1 VFISALGRIP
11 GSRGGRGLAAL
22 GLVIFAYGANAAVL
36 PEDRADILFHS
47 YSGDNVTIQ
56 GPSLLVRKE
65 FAGKFSASA
74 NYYVDRVSSASIDVV
89 TRASEYTEERIQH
102 SVGLD
107 YLHDRSIMSLGF
119 TQSEENDYSAE
130 TFNIGISQDM
140 FGDLTTVSLGYSV
153 GNDEVGRRG
162 DPNQVGEVQRQQ
174 YRIGLSQILTRN
186 LILGLSFETITDEG
200 FLNNPYRAVRFLDG
214 TGGYQYANEVYP
226 NTRSSDAGSIQ
237 LKYHLPYRAAVNVG
251 YRQYADTWNI
261 SASQYE
267 VGYTHPLNNGLTFEG
282 SLRAYSQTK
291 ADFFSD
297 LFPFANSQNFMA
309 RDKELS
315 TFSSTTL
322 RVGVS
327 YDIVSSGWGFIDR
340 GTINLTV
347 DHIMFEYE
355 DFRDLRV
362 TGVAAGEEPLFSFDA
377 NVVQFFVSFW
387 F

>member
-1 VFISALGRIP
+1 MDTLVLKRKGIISF
-11 GSRGGRGLAAL
+11 GLQIAAL
-22 GLVIFAYGANAAVL
+22 WLAFAGVTQSAVL
-36 PEDRADILFHS
+36 PEDRADLLFHS

-74 NYYVDRVSSASIDVV
+74 NYYVDRVTSASIDVV
-89 TRASEYTEERIQH
+89 TRASEYTEERTQH

-107 YLHDRSIMSLGF
+107 YLHDRWIMSLGF
-119 TQSEENDYSAE
+119 TRSEENDYFAE

-140 FGDLTTVSLGYSV
+140 FGDLTTLSLGYSV

-162 DPNQVGEVQRQQ
+162 SPDLVGDVHRQQ
-174 YRIGLSQILTRN
+174 YRLGLSQILTRN
-186 LILGLSFETITDEG
+186 LILNLSFETIADEG

-214 TGGYQYANEVYP
+214 TGGYEYSNEIYP
-226 NTRSSDAGSIQ
+226 NTRSSDAASIQ
-237 LKYHLPYRAAVNVG
+237 LRYHLPYRAAMHVG
-251 YRQYADTWNI
+251 YRQYADTWDI

-267 VGYTHPLNNGLTFEG
+267 VGYTHPLGNGLTFEG

-315 TFSSTTL
+315 TFTSNTL
-322 RVGVS
+322 RVGVT
-327 YDIVSSGWGFIDR
+327 YDIVRSGWKFIDR

-347 DHIMFEYE
+347 DHIIFDYE

-362 TGVAAGEEPLFSFDA
+362 TGVAPGEEPLFSFDA

>member
-1 VFISALGRIP
+1 MMAGATQRLRI
-11 GSRGGRGLAAL
+11 GGGLLVAAAL
-22 GLVIFAYGANAAVL
+22 LIVGASPTQAAVL
-36 PEDRADILFHS
+36 PEDRADLLFHS

-107 YLHDRSIMSLGF
+107 YLHDRWIMSLGF

-162 DPNQVGEVQRQQ
+162 DPNLVGEVQRQQ
-174 YRIGLSQILTRN
+174 YRLGLSQILTRN

-214 TGGYQYANEVYP
+214 SGGYQYASEIYP
-226 NTRSSDAGSIQ
+226 NTRSSDAASIQ
-237 LKYHLPYRAAVNVG
+237 LRYHLPYRAAAHIG
-251 YRQYADTWNI
+251 YRRYADTWDI
-261 SASQYE
+261 AATQYE
-267 VGYTHPLNNGLTFEG
+267 IGYTHPLNNGLTFEG
-282 SLRAYSQTK
+282 SLRAYSQNK
-291 ADFFSD
+291 ADFYAD
-297 LFPFANSQNFMA
+297 LFPFQNSQNFMA

-327 YDIVSSGWGFIDR
+327 YDVVRSGWKFIDR
-340 GTINLTV
+340 GTINLTF
-347 DHIMFEYE
+347 DHIMFDYE
-355 DFRDLRV
+355 DFRDLRI
-362 TGVAAGEEPLFSFDA
+362 TDVAPGEEPLFSFDA

>member
-1 VFISALGRIP
+1 MTAKILQRISHCRAQF
-11 GSRGGRGLAAL
+11 AAAVL
-22 GLVIFAYGANAAVL
+22 CLISISSVQAAVL
-36 PEDRADILFHS
+36 PEDRADLLFHS

-74 NYYVDRVSSASIDVV
+74 NYYVDRVSSASIDVI
-89 TRASEYTEERIQH
+89 TRASEYTEERTQH

-107 YLHDRSIMSLGF
+107 YLHDRWIMSLGF

-140 FGDLTTVSLGYSV
+140 FGDLTTISLGYSV

-162 DPNQVGEVQRQQ
+162 DTNLVGEVQRQQ
-174 YRIGLSQILTRN
+174 YRIGLSQILTKN

-214 TGGYQYANEVYP
+214 SGGYQYSNEVYP
-226 NTRSSDAGSIQ
+226 NTRSSDAASIQ
-237 LKYHLPYRAAVNVG
+237 LRYHLPYRAAAHVG
-251 YRQYADTWNI
+251 YRRYGDTWDI
-261 SASQYE
+261 AATQYE
-267 VGYTHPLNNGLTFEG
+267 IGYTHPLGNGFTFEG
-282 SLRAYSQTK
+282 QLRSYSQTK

-297 LFPFANSQNFMA
+297 LFPFANAQNFMA

-322 RVGVS
+322 RLGVS
-327 YDIVSSGWGFIDR
+327 YDVVRSGWKFIDR
-340 GTINLTV
+340 GTVNLTV
-347 DHIMFEYE
+347 DHIMFDYE

-362 TGVAAGEEPLFSFDA
+362 TDVAPGEEPLFSFDA

>member
-1 VFISALGRIP
+1 MITVARQRIRHS
-11 GSRGGRGLAAL
+11 G
-22 GLVIFAYGANAAVL
+22 GLVAAAVLCMTWMSGVEAAVL
-36 PEDRADILFHS
+36 PEDRADLLFHS

-89 TRASEYTEERIQH
+89 TRASEYTEERTQH

-107 YLHDRSIMSLGF
+107 YLHDRWIMSLGF

-140 FGDLTTVSLGYSV
+140 FGDLTTISLGYSV

-162 DPNQVGEVQRQQ
+162 DTNLVGEVQRQQ
-174 YRIGLSQILTRN
+174 YRLGLSQILTKN
-186 LILGLSFETITDEG
+186 LILGVSVETITDEG

-214 TGGYQYANEVYP
+214 SGGYQYTNEIYP
-226 NTRSSDAGSIQ
+226 NTRSSDAASIQ
-237 LKYHLPYRAAVNVG
+237 LRYHLPYRAAAHIG
-251 YRQYADTWNI
+251 YRRYADTWDI
-261 SASQYE
+261 AATQYE
-267 VGYTHPLNNGLTFEG
+267 IGYTHPLGNGLTFEG
-282 SLRAYSQTK
+282 QLRTYSQTK

-322 RVGVS
+322 RLGVS
-327 YDIVSSGWGFIDR
+327 YDVVRSGWKFIDR

-355 DFRDLRV
+355 DFRDLRI
-362 TGVAAGEEPLFSFDA
+362 TDVAPGDEPLFSFDA